1 MDDKDRL
8 LLAQL
13 RKDARRPIVA
23 LARDLGLS
31 RTATQERLAKL
42 VATGAIAKFT
52 IEDGGVAG
60 GQQVAHLLIKLE
72 KGFKCAQVVPKLK
85 AHLAASVIHSVA
97 GQHDIIMRIDA
108 LDMAAIETTRAS
120 VAAVSGIAEVVTLVA
135 LERHL
140 N

>member
-8 LLAQL
+8 LIAQL

-42 VATGAIAKFT
+42 VASGAIAKFT
-52 IEDGGVAG
+52 IEEGGSTG
-60 GQQVAHLLIKLE
+60 GQQSAHLLIKLE

-85 AHLAASVIHSVA
+85 VIVAANVIHSVA
-97 GQHDIIMRIDA
+97 GQHDIIMRLDA
-108 LDMAAIETTRAS
+108 SDMAAIEAARAI
-120 VAAVSGIAEVVTLVA
+120 VAAISGVAEVVTLVA

-140 N
+140 H

>member
-23 LARDLGLS
+23 LARDLDLS

-42 VATGAIAKFT
+42 VASGAIAKFT
-52 IEDGGVAG
+52 IEDGGLTGA
-60 GQQVAHLLIKLE
+60 QQAAHLLIKLE

-85 AHLAASVIHSVA
+85 ALVAASVIHSVA
-97 GQHDIIMRIDA
+97 GQHDIIMRLDA
-108 LDMAAIETTRAS
+108 SDMAAIEAARAV
-120 VAAVSGIAEVVTLVA
+120 VAAMSGVAEVVTLVA